1 MKRKI
6 IGLGVVVLAI
16 AFSAFTNH
24 AESVKSK
31 KMGNYYW
38 FSLDPVSGYPQ
49 TSSQLIYG
57 ADPSNCIFIGLGN
70 YCSAGY
76 SGYTHDIYGYHAA
89 GYQITI
95 HYYPN

>member
-16 AFSAFTNH
+16 AFSAFTHH
-24 AESVKSK
+24 AESEKSN

-38 FSLDPVSGYPQ
+38 FRLDPVTGAPL

-57 ADPSNCIFIGLGN
+57 ADPSNCTFLGMGT
-70 YCSAGY
+70 YCSGAWT
-76 SGYTHDIYGYHAA
+76 SYTHDIYGYHAA
-89 GYQITI
+89 GYWVDV
-95 HYYPN
+95 HYYAD